1 MQVRVGSSLSN
12 QYDQEQVVPQ
22 GGVLS
27 TTLFNVKINDIVKCL
42 GNLTDA
48 LSLLT
53 IFVSAFDQKVFER

>member
-1 MQVRVGSSLSN
+1 MTKQGF
-12 QYDQEQVVPQ
+12 PQ